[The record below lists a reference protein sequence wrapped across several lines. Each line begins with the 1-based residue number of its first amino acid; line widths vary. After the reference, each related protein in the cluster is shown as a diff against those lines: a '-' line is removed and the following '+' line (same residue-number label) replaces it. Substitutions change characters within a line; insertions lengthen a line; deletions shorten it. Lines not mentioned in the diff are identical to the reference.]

1 MLSKPGAQVATTAAA
16 SVAGGFAVAAAYGY
30 SWGLALACGLL
41 AAGWVA
47 YLNRPRALTVL
58 QGAMFALPLALAL
71 AVVSRTATA
80 DGRSGAA
87 PFVVL
92 ALTVALHL
100 VMLAAVRR
108 DAARRER

>member
-1 MLSKPGAQVATTAAA
+1 VSKPGVLVATTAFAA
-16 SVAGGFAVAAAYGY
+16 FAGGVALAAAYGY
-30 SWGLALACGLL
+30 PWGLALACGIL
-41 AAGWVA
+41 AVGWVL

-58 QGAMFALPLALAL
+58 QGAMFAIPLAIGLT
-71 AVVSRTATA
+71 VVSRKA
-80 DGRSGAA
+80 DVEGHSGAA

-108 DAARRER
+108 DEARRGR